1 MRTRR
6 ATFRRRKNYD
16 RNDAIRARHDN
27 QRSAARMA
35 VLHDPKRKRSDSE
48 MLILQMAAVRRPGG
62 WAASFLKSLPTK
74 RSRAPK
80 AVAA

>member
-16 RNDAIRARHDN
+16 RNDAIQARHAN

-35 VLHDPKRKRSDSE
+35 VLHDPKRKRSDGE
-48 MLILQMAAVRRPGG
+48 MLILQLAAVRHPRG
-62 WAASFLKSLPTK
+62 WAAEFLSSL
-74 RSRAPK
+74 APK
-80 AVAA
+80 RRRKSAAAA

>member
-16 RNDAIRARHDN
+16 RNDAIQSRHAN

-35 VLHDPKRKRSDSE
+35 VLHDPKRKRSDGE
-48 MLILQMAAVRRPGG
+48 MLILQLAAARRPGG
-62 WAASFLKSLPTK
+62 WAAEFLSSL
-74 RSRAPK
+74 APK
-80 AVAA
+80 RRRKSAAV

>member
-16 RNDAIRARHDN
+16 RNDAIQARHAN

-35 VLHDPKRKRSDSE
+35 VLHDPKRKRSDGE
-48 MLILQMAAVRRPGG
+48 MLILQLAAVRHPSG
-62 WAASFLKSLPTK
+62 WAAGFLSSL
-74 RSRAPK
+74 APK
-80 AVAA
+80 RRRKSTAAA

>member
-6 ATFRRRKNYD
+6 ATFRRRKNYS
-16 RNDAIRARHDN
+16 RNDAVVARHAN

-35 VLHDPKRKRSDSE
+35 VLHDPKRKRSDGE

-62 WAASFLKSLPTK
+62 WAAGFLSSLAPK